1 MRDETVRDEAVRDEA
16 VRDATARPRTAP
28 ARTLRPNILS
38 RLIAVPLSPVLIVQ
52 ARRARRIIPRLP
64 DAAEPWS
71 GALAGPDPVRLL
83 VLGDS
88 TAAGV
93 GADTQDDA
101 LPGNLAREVL
111 RVAGHGT
118 RWDAVGENGATA
130 RDLLQRFIGPATEQR
145 YDLVFLSI
153 GANDALALR
162 SRLAFARDVRE
173 LVARLR
179 AASPH
184 ALILV
189 SLMPRFDRFSSL
201 VNPLR
206 WNLALHAASLDD
218 GARAAVAGLD
228 DVFAIPKPPPYT
240 PTFWASDLF
249 HPSAS
254 GYREWIEFAI
264 GAVPPE
270 LLKGLVR

>member
-1 MRDETVRDEAVRDEA
+1 MTTERDKTERDKTAQPKAAAAGTATV
-16 VRDATARPRTAP
+16 
-28 ARTLRPNILS
+28 RTLRPNILS
-38 RLIAVPLSPVLIVQ
+38 RLVAVTLSPVLIVQ

-71 GALAGPDPVRLL
+71 GTLAGPHPVRLL

-93 GADTQDDA
+93 GADTQNDA
-101 LPGNLAREVL
+101 LPGNLAREVA
-111 RVAGHGT
+111 RVTGRGT
-118 RWDAVGENGATA
+118 RWHAVGENGATA
-130 RDLLQRFIGPATEQR
+130 RDLLQRFVGTATEQS

-179 AASPH
+179 AASPD

-218 GARAAVAGLD
+218 GARAAVGGLD
-228 DVFAIPKPPPYT
+228 RVFAIPKPPPYT

-264 GAVPPE
+264 GVVPSE
-270 LLKGLVR
+270 LLNGLVR